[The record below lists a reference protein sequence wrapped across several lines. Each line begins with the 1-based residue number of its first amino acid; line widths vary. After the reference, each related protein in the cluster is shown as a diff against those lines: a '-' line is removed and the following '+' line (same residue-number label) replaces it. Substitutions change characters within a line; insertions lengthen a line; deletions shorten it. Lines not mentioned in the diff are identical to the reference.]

1 MLVHNKFDES
11 IGSETYTI
19 SASGEQVPHTSMSVG
34 DKVMAASI
42 EGLPDTDIYAEFLL
56 WEYTGSIADAITLVT
71 ASIVDISE
79 VTHSNYHVI
88 DCQTAG
94 GEPIKITWNHPVLA
108 KSGSVWA
115 FEYTG
120 DIDTSYKLLSSS
132 LEEVS
137 INSITPTTSSLIT
150 RRFDVEPQDT
160 YFAGEI
166 LVHN

>member
-1 MLVHNKFDES
+1 MLSCLDLWFLRALNNPSDIEG
-11 IGSETYTI
+11 IGSLSRI
-19 SASGEQVPHTSMSVG
+19 LLK
-34 DKVMAASI
+34 D
-42 EGLPDTDIYAEFLL
+42 LFLYL
-56 WEYTGSIADAITLVT
+56 FLNFS
-71 ASIVDISE
+71 SIVDISE